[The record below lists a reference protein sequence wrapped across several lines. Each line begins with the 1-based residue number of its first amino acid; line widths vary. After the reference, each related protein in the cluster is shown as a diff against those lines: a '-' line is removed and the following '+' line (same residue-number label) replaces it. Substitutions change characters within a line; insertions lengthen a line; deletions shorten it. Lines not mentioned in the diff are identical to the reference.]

1 MKRYII
7 LICVLLCAL
16 FCAGCAGGCN
26 SCKTTITP
34 PSIETDATEP
44 KETEP
49 PEEPNYI
56 GIGLQEPKYIDLPD
70 HQSLSADQAFDALLR
85 HAMTTNEY
93 RPDAN
98 KYYQF
103 AINGQTGKLAG
114 TPPFDTKKGILFSA
128 GIGLLASVLLGIIM
142 IVGGIV

>member
-26 SCKTTITP
+26 SCKTTISP

-44 KETEP
+44 PATEP
-49 PEEPNYI
+49 LEEPKYV

-93 RPDAN
+93 RPEAN

-103 AINGQTGKLAG
+103 ARFNQNVL
-114 TPPFDTKKGILFSA
+114 ILLSRVDSL
-128 GIGLLASVLLGIIM
+128 ICVS
-142 IVGGIV
+142 